1 MLSVSDTDLVQR
13 RQRLRRR
20 RQLKNLQKV
29 CQTLTIASIAG
40 GLLWGVA
47 QPMWVIKTSK
57 AIEISGNR
65 VLSDK
70 FILSLINL
78 SYPKFLLRVKPSRI
92 ANLLRKQPMITQV
105 QVSRRLFPA
114 GLQIEIQERIPVA
127 IAQLPKSSNT
137 KKTSIGLLDIT
148 GLWISLEKYQ
158 SYNSQL
164 KLPKLKIIGL
174 PEQYR
179 SFWTK
184 LYKLIKKAKIE
195 ITKIDFQDQTNLIL
209 KTELGEIHLGSPVN
223 KLSEKIQALSHLR
236 QLPQKVSLQ
245 SIDYIV
251 LKNPSSPIIYT
262 KYKEGQK

>member
-92 ANLLRKQPMITQV
+92 ANLLRKQ
-105 QVSRRLFPA
+105 
-114 GLQIEIQERIPVA
+114 
-127 IAQLPKSSNT
+127 
-137 KKTSIGLLDIT
+137 
-148 GLWISLEKYQ
+148 
-158 SYNSQL
+158 
-164 KLPKLKIIGL
+164 
-174 PEQYR
+174 
-179 SFWTK
+179 
-184 LYKLIKKAKIE
+184 
-195 ITKIDFQDQTNLIL
+195 
-209 KTELGEIHLGSPVN
+209 
-223 KLSEKIQALSHLR
+223 
-236 QLPQKVSLQ
+236 
-245 SIDYIV
+245 
-251 LKNPSSPIIYT
+251 
-262 KYKEGQK
+262 